1 MRSIRGLTL
10 EGENGGDFFQS
21 LKLNL
26 DPSGANTGAASA
38 SCSHRSYQVPSETVT
53 FSYDADAKVWNGV
66 SDDGTAVVSGRT
78 TVIFGGVE
86 ISFRG
91 QANQFDQ
98 FVYDPVS
105 GSAGGVALA
114 LRRPED
120 IAAASQ
126 HVVSNPNNKNQVFID
141 ARAISN
147 EKAST
152 LPTLRTFWQRPV
164 RHRRN

>member
-1 MRSIRGLTL
+1 MEWCLG
-10 EGENGGDFFQS
+10 Q
-21 LKLNL
+21 
-26 DPSGANTGAASA
+26 
-38 SCSHRSYQVPSETVT
+38 
-53 FSYDADAKVWNGV
+53 
-66 SDDGTAVVSGRT
+66 GTAVVSGRT

-98 FVYDPVS
+98 FVYNPVS

-126 HVVSNPNNKNQVFID
+126 HVVSANPNNKNQVFID
-141 ARAISN
+141 ARAVSS
-147 EKAST
+147 EKAS
-152 LPTLRTFWQRPV
+152 R
-164 RHRRN
+164 